1 VDRYDLAIV
10 GAGII
15 GLATARELLSR
26 RPGLRVAVV
35 DRADE
40 VGTGQTGNNS
50 GVIHAGIYYKPGS
63 LKAKLCVEGAAR
75 MYAFCE
81 ERGIAVERCGKVI
94 VALHESELDRLDELE
109 RRGQANGV
117 PGLRRLTAPEIT
129 ELEPHCTG
137 IAGLHSP
144 NTGIVDFAAV
154 ARALA
159 DDVREAG
166 GEIMLGRPVSAVA
179 RDDGGVRL
187 EGADVAAR
195 HAVFCAGGQASRL
208 AVAAGA
214 PADPRIVPFRGQ
226 YLSLRPQARELV
238 RGLIYP
244 VPDPDLPFL
253 GVHLTRHISGDVL
266 LGPSAMLVGG
276 LRWPGTWRVVRR
288 FWRTGVQEL
297 RMATSKRAFV
307 AACARYVPELQVGD
321 VEGGP
326 AGVRAQAVGRDGA
339 LVDDFIFSEAEGTL
353 HVRNAP
359 SPAATSSLAIA
370 DLIADRVTESFALA
384 R

>member
-159 DDVREAG
+159 DDVRQAG